1 MLSASLTI
9 EHPTRRVG
17 SGKRFGINGT
27 YRAMDPN
34 NPRNV
39 IQLPRPGLLERALAR
54 IATELHYTRPPGR
67 LWPDILLLPL
77 VIVFCVGYALSIYP
91 AVLRSSGHNP
101 ASETPFAGIITLVV
115 GLVFFLSLG
124 VFGVIQGVGL
134 KRPSSIVLGT
144 LMLSIVASVSV
155 LILFFVR

>member
-77 VIVFCVGYALSIYP
+77 AIVFCVGYALSIYP

-101 ASETPFAGIITLVV
+101 ASETPFAGIITLIV